1 MSILNF
7 TTVLAISE
15 FHYRP
20 VLTDFKMQLFVL
32 ATGLLALRDFLFR
45 TEIKVEGKSRAVP
58 DPEPDELVA
67 EKAFDKLY
75 QKLEANGEFE
85 GELPSALWSSSKL
98 SSRSVVGSMLI
109 DIFMKVAFIF
119 FCQLCCC

>member
-1 MSILNF
+1 M
-7 TTVLAISE
+7 
-15 FHYRP
+15 
-20 VLTDFKMQLFVL
+20 
-32 ATGLLALRDFLFR
+32 
-45 TEIKVEGKSRAVP
+45 EGKSRAVP

-98 SSRSVVGSMLI
+98 SSSSVMGSILI
-109 DIFMKVAFIF
+109 DIYMSSASYVVVEDKNFDYVATFNITTVYKLTLYPF
-119 FCQLCCC
+119 PSN